1 MATAQ
6 LLQKKL
12 DEKNELHPRPY
23 MSFVGNVPVLEKH
36 GKLPREIAGG
46 GWESEGVQTC
56 ERFEMH
62 MGQRTS
68 VSQPQDKSRLRNNEK
83 REAIRKRAQELAEQ
97 KKQRKAYSTPLYT
110 SLTERKQ
117 NLKPHIQSSRH
128 HSSLPVS
135 PVQRKEK
142 IPSPK
147 EVWQA
152 ADHSITE
159 KRPSPSPVPMKR
171 EISIKLV
178 SPTPEDEVKDEEDD
192 KDKLSEKKVTFI
204 DEGKKTTPKSSK
216 IKKEDEDADSINSAD
231 KEEEMR
237 LEEQRLIESLE
248 KQRLLQQQE
257 QQKLLEE
264 EQRKEKERKEKER
277 IAEEERLKKMKE
289 SHNMHKQPLSTQNQN
304 HDNYYENTMNAAAKR
319 KKGKAKTQSKPIKVE
334 KAPKKPAKKVVEE
347 KPQDNVV
354 NSVKYVKPSKPLD
367 EDKEKKINTKT
378 TDNKTKARE
387 NLVKKLKHDDVK
399 EQMQKVIPK
408 PKPEPPS
415 KPILAGIG
423 AQQKPV
429 KAMAQGVKPEM
440 KVSEE
445 KLPVSKPADIEPV
458 TEEEIIKP
466 KSPANERGKS
476 IVEQREIVKKE
487 KRDGRKCV
495 KKSEE
500 TTKPLPE
507 LEVDAKKVD
516 PWIFDQDDF
525 SEKKDL
531 GKEDLQVEIEP
542 LPVLSGDLN
551 PELIE
556 KEKKERKEN
565 KRKSV
570 LASLIGSEKTI
581 KKWRKPGHLDSSYAD
596 ELRRLELAEE
606 RRKRQMEMFE
616 RLKNRRVSNFS
627 DAFDDG
633 SPRFEDCKIKSRP
646 MSGECRLD
654 FDDGF
659 LAKYCIFTKGNI
671 EMYRHAFD
679 AVDEGSSGWLEGEDV
694 MIALRGVNNKLTEAE
709 EEYLYRVLELT
720 GYKLTHGADFK
731 IFSVLAALSQRIS
744 ALDKWMKNLIGKMD
758 FKALEMKM
766 FKCKTLWECNVD
778 KDTNSISIDQL
789 CVDLRAGGVSYE
801 HETEV
806 REKLAHLH
814 AIDLLDF
821 LTYIPLFI
829 MIHESVVRNPL
840 DDTRNK

>member
-1 MATAQ
+1 MAQ
-6 LLQKKL
+6 IK
-12 DEKNELHPRPY
+12 EKENELPQIGDFSWGNKSKRKKRRPLA
-23 MSFVGNVPVLEKH
+23 STSTVNGL
-36 GKLPREIAGG
+36 
-46 GWESEGVQTC
+46 
-56 ERFEMH
+56 
-62 MGQRTS
+62 TS
-68 VSQPQDKSRLRNNEK
+68 VSVPQRAEINDPIFQLKGQKMTTQRVVDEQLANTIAMNNEK

-216 IKKEDEDADSINSAD
+216 IKK
-231 KEEEMR
+231 
-237 LEEQRLIESLE
+237 
-248 KQRLLQQQE
+248 
-257 QQKLLEE
+257 
-264 EQRKEKERKEKER
+264 
-277 IAEEERLKKMKE
+277 
-289 SHNMHKQPLSTQNQN
+289 
-304 HDNYYENTMNAAAKR
+304 AKR